1 MEDEKKVQCKK
12 KVIKT
17 VSLLLI
23 VGASFSVGNLAF
35 KHGIIIGK
43 NRGDYKYALSI
54 AEKYPEFTTLFE
66 VRDDIEKLYDG
77 EINSDLLAE
86 NATKAMTESLGDK
99 YTVYMNKDEY
109 NDYLYSG
116 SGYHSGIGVYVRVN
130 NENKVVVIGFVDG
143 GTAKDADI
151 QVGDVVKTVDG
162 VEVGS
167 DLDKAVSLISG
178 KEGTSV
184 KLGLDREGVGTVTT
198 EVKRTKLETTSAT
211 GKMIADNIG
220 YISLQNFNKNS
231 SKQFS
236 EELDKLSQSG
246 MKGLVLD
253 LRNNG
258 GGYLDEAINIASE
271 FIPKGKIVT
280 YTIDKNKKKIF
291 YKSTGEDVLDI
302 PVTILVNEYSASAS
316 EVLTGALRDY
326 DIAETVGVTTFG
338 KGIVQEMFPLSQGA
352 GGLKVTVSKYYS
364 PKGKN
369 INKVG
374 IKPTYEVKLADGV
387 TSKDYLTESDNQLE
401 EALKVTQEK
410 IK

>member
-1 MEDEKKVQCKK
+1 MEDEKKGQCKK
-12 KVIKT
+12 RVIKT

-23 VGASFSVGNLAF
+23 VGASFTVGNLAF

-116 SGYHSGIGVYVRVN
+116 SGYHSGIGVYVRIN
-130 NENKVVVIGFVDG
+130 DENKVVVIGFVDG

-178 KEGTSV
+178 KEGTLV

-211 GKMIADNIG
+211 GKMIADNVG

-246 MKGLVLD
+246 MKGLILD

-271 FIPKGKIVT
+271 FIPKGKIIT

-291 YKSTGEDVLDI
+291 YKSTGEDVLEV

-364 PKGKN
+364 PNGKN

-374 IKPTYEVKLADGV
+374 IEPTYEVKLADGV